1 MTWLK
6 GVPGE
11 GYADAFSLSPGA
23 EEADSAM
30 REQVRLGL
38 GERDYALMSLVI
50 AGLLGCP
57 QFIDSVRGPLP
68 ADEAVKVLEDW
79 REAGLSSRE
88 QAAMAYVEKGTLR
101 PHEAGPS
108 DVEALRV
115 AGFTDT
121 VILSLATAIAY
132 QNHAMRVAA
141 ALGVAPV

>member
-1 MTWLK
+1 MSWLK
-6 GVPGE
+6 GVSGD

-23 EEADSAM
+23 EEADAAM

-57 QFIDSVRGPLP
+57 RFMDSVRGLLP
-68 ADEAVKVLEDW
+68 AVEAVKVIEDW
-79 REAGLSSRE
+79 REAGLSSKE
-88 QAAMAYVEKGTLR
+88 QAAMVYVEKGTLR

-108 DVEALRV
+108 DVEVLRA
-115 AGFTDT
+115 AGFNDTD
-121 VILSLATAIAY
+121 ILSLATAIAY

-141 ALGVAPV
+141 ALGVEPL